1 MLFITEKQPT
11 SIAIGWSDPVCGREF
26 HPLKS
31 SAVHGALFHELST
44 LEEPGR
50 AVSGVKGVRACQE
63 CLIRVQSY
71 TASEK
76 LMIALRRLQIDDLNA
91 V

>member
-1 MLFITEKQPT
+1 MRKTIHE
-11 SIAIGWSDPVCGREF
+11 SEM
-26 HPLKS
+26 
-31 SAVHGALFHELST
+31 ALFFECMRSCAHRVLDIADIVREGIFRQLSA

-76 LMIALRRLQIDDLNA
+76 THDRSTQVAD
-91 V
+91 